1 MRTTLTIDDDVLLAA
16 KELARQQNK
25 SVGETI
31 SELARNSL
39 RRPQPGKTRGGI
51 PLLKSRNRNK
61 PVTLE
66 LVNQL
71 RDELP

>member
-1 MRTTLTIDDDVLLAA
+1 MRTTLKIDDDVLLAA

-25 SVGETI
+25 SVGEAI

-39 RRPQPGKTRGGI
+39 RRPQSSRTRSGI

-61 PVTLE
+61 PVTLK